1 MYTSGRRT
9 IASCQI
15 LPAITVCGAGL
26 LELFCKYV
34 SRYYEMSRDDD
45 CFANSKPPGLTIH
58 QMCEFELN
66 RRKQREIMVAQVRVS
81 LLNIQIRNI
90 CINTGLTG

>member
-9 IASCQI
+9 IASCQT

-34 SRYYEMSRDDD
+34 SRCYEMPRDDD
-45 CFANSKPPGLTIH
+45 CFANSKPPSLMIH
-58 QMCEFELN
+58 QMREFELN
-66 RRKQREIMVAQVRVS
+66 RRKKREIMIAQVRVS
-81 LLNIQIRNI
+81 LPNIQIGNI